1 MLARKVAID
10 KLTPFADAVAGHD
23 GVLATE
29 DNDLVIKPCTESEIA
44 FYSKAGRRMSQLKTV
59 IPLFY
64 GTLAIANPETAKALQ
79 ENDTFEVA
87 QLAQQQSPSTAGASP
102 TSAPATVPRGKR
114 LNTGQ
119 AIVLENLAASFE
131 RPNIMDIKLGIR
143 LWADDAPPEKRRKLD
158 AVSAE
163 TTSGSLGMRVAG
175 MKVWQP
181 HLARTPD
188 EYKIY
193 DKNYGRQF
201 DERTIRQPFKE
212 FLYERGPDGRKL
224 RLKKSVSYA
233 LLTSSQNSNS
243 HQHGEK

>member
-1 MLARKVAID
+1 MLARKLTVD
-10 KLTPFADAVAGHD
+10 KLAPFADAVAGHD
-23 GVLATE
+23 GVLSTE
-29 DNDLVIKPCTESEIA
+29 DNELIIKPCTDSEIA
-44 FYSKAGRRMSQLKTV
+44 FYSKAARRMSQLKTV
-59 IPLFY
+59 MPLFY

-79 ENDTFEVA
+79 ENDTLGLA
-87 QLAQQQSPSTAGASP
+87 QLAQQQGSP
-102 TSAPATVPRGKR
+102 TTVASSIQASTTAPRGKR
-114 LNTGQ
+114 LETEQ

-163 TTSGSLGMRVAG
+163 TTSGSLGLRVAG

-181 HLARTPD
+181 HLARTAE
-188 EYKIY
+188 EYKVY

-212 FLYERGPDGRKL
+212 FLYERGAEGR
-224 RLKKSVSYA
+224 R
-233 LLTSSQNSNS
+233 
-243 HQHGEK
+243 

>member
-1 MLARKVAID
+1 MLARKLAID
-10 KLTPFADAVAGHD
+10 KLAPYADAVAGHD

-29 DNDLVIKPCTESEIA
+29 DNELVIKPCTESEIA

-64 GTLAIANPETAKALQ
+64 GTLAIANPETARALQ
-79 ENDTFEVA
+79 ENDTLELA
-87 QLAQQQSPSTAGASP
+87 QLAAQQQTSSTSASSPASP
-102 TSAPATVPRGKR
+102 PTSVPSRGKR

-163 TTSGSLGMRVAG
+163 TTSGSLGLRVAG

-181 HLARTPD
+181 HLAHTPD

-212 FLYERGPDGRKL
+212 FLYERDPDGRKL
-224 RLKKSVSYA
+224 RPKKV
-233 LLTSSQNSNS
+233 LLLLLLY
-243 HQHGEK
+243 